1 MGAEVIQFD
10 PSRRRGGRAR
20 PKPKLVAADQ
30 APPGLPVLAAWDSW
44 AIALEARN
52 VSARTV
58 EVYLLVVRSFVA
70 WAEDMDACSCHADGG
85 ADCPAGRPLDGRGQG
100 PGVEH
105 ITRDAI
111 RRYLTHRR
119 ITRSP
124 GDAHKH
130 FRVLRSLYN
139 WLIEDGEIPGPS
151 PVAKADEPK
160 VPEKVFPPLTDDE
173 LRALLAAC
181 KGDSFEARRDTA
193 IIRVLVDNGIRVE
206 GLAGI
211 RYTPN
216 NPDTQDVHLS
226 RYTLRIVL
234 KGGDEHLAPI
244 GKKAAAALDRYVRAR
259 ARRPDAAV
267 EERLWL
273 GKKGPMTRWGIAQM
287 LDRRGR
293 QAGIEGKVG
302 PHRFRRTMADNF
314 LAADGDPLDLMRIGG
329 WKSLAMVQHY
339 TGARADVRARQ
350 AHARLSPGDRI

>member
-1 MGAEVIQFD
+1 MQADVIQFD
-10 PSRRRGGRAR
+10 PSRRRRSGRRLRIQTAE
-20 PKPKLVAADQ
+20 Q

-44 AIALEARN
+44 AVALDARG
-52 VSARTV
+52 VSARTK
-58 EVYLLVVRSFVA
+58 EVYLLVLRSFIA
-70 WAEDMDACSCHADGG
+70 WTEDAETCTCADGG

-105 ITRDAI
+105 VTRDTV
-111 RRYLTHRR
+111 RRYLAHRR
-119 ITRSP
+119 IMNSP

-130 FRVLRSLYN
+130 FRTLRSLYN
-139 WLIEDGEIPGPS
+139 WLIEDGEISGPS
-151 PVAKADEPK
+151 PVMKADEPH

-181 KGDSFEARRDTA
+181 RGDSFEARRDTA
-193 IIRVLVDNGIRVE
+193 IIRVLMDNGVRVE

-211 RYTPN
+211 RYTPT

-244 GKKAAAALDRYVRAR
+244 GKKAAAALDRYIRAR
-259 ARRPDAAV
+259 ARRPDAAD
-267 EERLWL
+267 ERLWL

-293 QAGIEGKVG
+293 QAGIEGKIH
-302 PHRFRRTMADNF
+302 PHRFRRT
-314 LAADGDPLDLMRIGG
+314 AADRFLDAGGDPLDLMRIGG
-329 WKSLAMVQHY
+329 WKSLAMVQRY
-339 TGARADVRARQ
+339 TAARADVRARQ
-350 AHARLSPGDRI
+350 SHARLSPGDRI

>member
-1 MGAEVIQFD
+1 MGAEVIPFD
-10 PSRRRGGRAR
+10 PSRRRGGRPR
-20 PKPKLVAADQ
+20 SKPKLVPADQ
-30 APPGLPVLAAWDSW
+30 PPPGLPFMAAWDSW

-52 VSARTV
+52 VSARTT
-58 EVYLLVVRSFVA
+58 EVYLLVIRSFIA
-70 WAEDMDACSCHADGG
+70 WTEDADACTCREDGA
-85 ADCPAGRPLDGRGQG
+85 ADCSAGRPLDGRGQG

-105 ITRDAI
+105 ISTDAV

-119 ITRSP
+119 VTRSP

-139 WLIEDGEIPGPS
+139 WLIEDGEISGPS
-151 PVAKADEPK
+151 PVVKSDEPK

-173 LRALLAAC
+173 LRALLAVC
-181 KGDSFEARRDTA
+181 RGDDFAARRDTA
-193 IIRVLVDNGIRVE
+193 IIRVLMDNGVRVE

-216 NPDTQDVHLS
+216 NPETQDVHLS

-244 GKKAAAALDRYVRAR
+244 GKKAAAAVDRYIRAR
-259 ARRPDAAV
+259 ARRPDASD
-267 EERLWL
+267 ERLWL

-293 QAGIEGKVG
+293 AAGIEGKIH
-302 PHRFRRTMADNF
+302 PHRFRRTAADNF
-314 LAADGDPLDLMRIGG
+314 LDAGGDPLDLMRIGG

-339 TGARADVRARQ
+339 TKAHAGARALK

>member
-10 PSRRRGGRAR
+10 PNRRRGGRAR
-20 PKPKLVAADQ
+20 PKLAPADQ

-44 AIALEARN
+44 AVALDARG
-52 VSARTV
+52 VSDRTK
-58 EVYLLVVRSFVA
+58 EVYLLVLRSFVA
-70 WAEDMDACSCHADGG
+70 WAEDAETCTCHAGA

-105 ITRDAI
+105 ITRDAV

-119 ITRSP
+119 IVNSP

-151 PVAKADEPK
+151 PVAKADEPT
-160 VPEKVFPPLTDDE
+160 VPKKVFPPLTDDE
-173 LRALLAAC
+173 LRALLAVC
-181 KGDSFEARRDTA
+181 RGDSFAARRDTA
-193 IIRVLVDNGIRVE
+193 IIRVLMDNGVRVE

-216 NPDTQDVHLS
+216 SPDTQDVHLS

-244 GKKAAAALDRYVRAR
+244 GKKAAAALDRYIRAR
-259 ARRPDAAV
+259 ARRPDAAD
-267 EERLWL
+267 ERLWL

-293 QAGIEGKVG
+293 QAGIEGKIH
-302 PHRFRRTMADNF
+302 PHRFRRTMADAF

-339 TGARADVRARQ
+339 TSARADVRARQ